1 MTRLEIINQLKL
13 ELSKKR
19 HSAQIEA
26 DEYVQT
32 LCENPEFNRLYT
44 NYNQAKID
52 LIKAKYSHDNN
63 LLMQATNT
71 FEKLSSMYQNYISSH
86 KIDIRRMEP
95 IYECSKCNDTGVVG
109 SKLCDCLKSE
119 LNKRLSEQNQQYKF
133 ASFADCSPNI
143 SPSLTKIY
151 DVAKLW
157 CNKYPNSNILNITMS
172 GGTGTGKTF
181 LLECMASDLINKGFN
196 VMFTSAF
203 SLNEECR
210 KYHFSLPSKV
220 NEYMDCD
227 VLIIDDLGCEPLLK
241 NITVEYLFNI
251 INLRQKRYKPTLIST
266 NLTMED
272 ILNRYDERIFSRLSN
287 KMLALNI
294 QFNGIDM
301 RKRY

>member
-1 MTRLEIINQLKL
+1 MTKTQIINELKL
-13 ELSKKR
+13 NLDRKR
-19 HSAQIEA
+19 HQAQIIA
-26 DEYVQT
+26 DQYVQE
-32 LCENPEFNRLYT
+32 LCNNEEFKRLYT

-52 LIKAKYSHDNN
+52 LIKAKYGGGNME
-63 LLMQATNT
+63 LMEATNS
-71 FEKLSSMYQNYISSH
+71 FDKISSLYNDYISSH

-95 IYECSKCNDTGVVG
+95 SYDCSKCNDTGVVNG
-109 SKLCDCLKSE
+109 RLCDCLKAE
-119 LNKRLSEQNQQYKF
+119 LNRRLSEQNKQYKF
-133 ASFADCSPNI
+133 ATFADCSPNI
-143 SPSLTKIY
+143 SPSLTRIY
-151 DVAKLW
+151 EIARQW
-157 CNKYPNSNILNITMS
+157 CDKYPNSHILNITMA

-196 VMFTSAF
+196 VMFTTAF
-203 SLNEECR
+203 ALNDECR

-227 VLIIDDLGCEPLLK
+227 VLVIDDLGCEPLLK

-266 NLTMED
+266 NLNMGD
-272 ILNRYDERIFSRLSN
+272 ILNRYDDRIYSRLSN

-294 QFNGIDM
+294 EFDGIDM